1 MKKLLRIAAPL
12 LFLFQG
18 VALGRGVS
26 PYLPLN
32 LDPELERQIA
42 RVLVLADKPMLTRPI
57 AAAAVLDALPAACG
71 IEPALCLEVRQALS
85 RYMHSSGLSHAS
97 LEAATGEDA
106 AKTIPNRYGL
116 STDSA
121 WQASASAYWQP
132 SDYALLTLAGVA
144 DDEEISPAGSM
155 ISLGWSRLQF
165 DIGYRPHWLSPMTDS
180 SMLLSTHS
188 PAMPSITLSNY
199 TALTRFGISYQAF
212 ITQMS
217 RSDSIAFGSTFTSGR
232 PKLAGLHLSV
242 EPASGW
248 ALGVSRLMQYGGGD
262 RGGNSFSDL
271 LKAFFR
277 PSQYDNTNPSLEADE
292 QFGNQLAAITSEFVF
307 PGRVPFSVYFEYA
320 GEDTSRGRDYLLGN
334 SALAAGIRFPRLLRQ
349 FDLTFETSEWQN
361 SWYVNSVYG
370 DGLRNDGHVV
380 GHWAGD
386 ERVFGDAVGGRSHM
400 LRLGW
405 SPRFGGSGEITVRS
419 LENEDYSGAGYKSAY
434 DVGVRYSQPFGHLR
448 IGAEAFTGQDVFG
461 SDYSWFGAFVRY
473 VERSTDRDPVGVG
486 LGADQVDLLT
496 HLFVEAGVNASEVK
510 IDLDDAIPRTATG
523 TDLAPHFAIGA
534 RRAVSDRSDLGA
546 RLELDEVDGRW
557 LVGVRAIDYRY
568 RFSRPLT
575 FSFFIG
581 AARYDVETP
590 AYGIYYGIGGQWRDL
605 LPGWDVG
612 VDLKYATKIA
622 RDHVLPTDPQGVRD
636 DSFYDISA
644 ATLSVSRR
652 F

>member
-1 MKKLLRIAAPL
+1 MKKLLCIAAL
-12 LFLFQG
+12 LPALFQG

-42 RVLVLADKPMLTRPI
+42 RVLVLADKPMLTRPV
-57 AAAAVLDALPAACG
+57 AAATVLDALPAACR
-71 IEPALCLEVRQALS
+71 IDPALCLEVRQALR
-85 RYMHSSGLSHAS
+85 RYMRSSGLSHAS
-97 LEAATGEDA
+97 LEGASSDDA
-106 AKTIPNRYGL
+106 GKTIPNRYGL

-132 SDYALLTLAGVA
+132 SDHALVTLAGVA
-144 DDEEISPAGSM
+144 DDEEVSPAGSM
-155 ISLGWSRLQF
+155 ISLGWHWLQL
-165 DIGYRPHWLSPMTDS
+165 DIGYRPFWLSPMTDS
-180 SMLLSTHS
+180 SMLLSTQS
-188 PAMPSITLSNY
+188 PTMPSVTVSNY
-199 TALTRFGISYQAF
+199 TPLTRFGISYQAF
-212 ITQMS
+212 VTEMS
-217 RSDSIAFGSTFTSGR
+217 RSNAIAFGSTFTSGR
-232 PKLAGLHLSV
+232 PKLAGLHVSV

-262 RGGNSFSDL
+262 RGGSSFSDL

-277 PSQYDNTNPSLEADE
+277 PSQYDNTNPNLTSDE
-292 QFGNQLAAITSEFVF
+292 QFGNQVAAITSEFVF

-334 SALAAGIRFPRLLRQ
+334 SALSAGIRLPRVFRQ
-349 FDLTFETSEWQN
+349 FDVTLETSEWQN
-361 SWYVNSVYG
+361 SWYVNNVYG

-386 ERVFGDAVGGRSHM
+386 ERFLGDAVGGRSHM

-405 SPRFGGSGEITVRS
+405 SPRFGGSGEVTFRT
-419 LENEDYSGAGYKSAY
+419 LENEDYSGAGYESAY

-448 IGAEAFTGQDVFG
+448 IGAEAFVGQDVFG

-473 VERSTDRDPVGVG
+473 VERSTANSGLAAG
-486 LGADQVDLLT
+486 LGEGQVDPLT
-496 HLFVEAGVNASEVK
+496 HLFIEAGVSASEVK
-510 IDLDDAIPRTATG
+510 IDLDDAIARTASG
-523 TDLAPHFAIGA
+523 TEFAPHVAIGA

-546 RLELDEVDGRW
+546 RLEFDEVDGRW

-568 RFSRPLT
+568 RFANPLT

-590 AYGIYYGIGGQWRDL
+590 AYGIYYGIGSQWRDL
-605 LPGWDVG
+605 FPGWDVG
-612 VDLKYATKIA
+612 LDLKYATKVA
-622 RDHVLPTDPQGVRD
+622 RDHVLPTDPQGVRN